1 MPSPARR
8 KISIVMPC
16 FNEEANV
23 QEAVALVRET
33 MATLDYDY
41 EHLFIDNASTDRTV
55 ELLRELCREDRHVKV
70 IVNSRNFGHV
80 RSPCHAMLQATGDAV
95 VCLPSDMQE
104 RPTLIPALVE
114 KWEEGART
122 VLTVKRSTNE
132 SFFLGLVRK
141 IYYRMV
147 NRLAD
152 VELVKDA
159 TGFGL
164 FDRKVVEALRQTDD
178 RYPYFRGL
186 VADLGGPVARVP
198 YDQQARRRGVTKN
211 NFLTL
216 YDVAMLGLTTH
227 SKVPLRLA
235 TLVGFALSGLSLLT
249 AFGYLIAKFL
259 FWPQF
264 PLGMAP
270 MLIGLFTLA
279 SVQLFFIG
287 LLGEYIGAIHT
298 QVLRRPLVTERE
310 RINFEDGGS

>member
-1 MPSPARR
+1 MK

-23 QEAVALVRET
+23 EEAVALVRET
-33 MATLDYDY
+33 MAKLDYDY

-55 ELLRELCREDRHVKV
+55 EILRGICRDDPHVKV

-80 RSPCHAMLQATGDAV
+80 RSPCHAMLQATGDAI

-104 RPTLIPALVE
+104 RPTLIPSLVE
-114 KWEEGART
+114 EWEKGART
-122 VLTVKRSTNE
+122 VFTVKRSTNE
-132 SFFLGLVRK
+132 SFFLGLLRK
-141 IYYRMV
+141 IYYRLI

-164 FDRKVVEALRQTDD
+164 FDRKVVEAVRATDD

-186 VADLGGPVARVP
+186 VADLGGPIAKVP
-198 YDQQARRRGVTKN
+198 YDQQARKRGVTKN

-216 YDVAMLGLTTH
+216 YDIAMLGLTTH

-235 TLVGFALSGLSLLT
+235 TLAGFTLSGVSLAT
-249 AFGYLIAKFL
+249 AFGYLVAKL
-259 FWPQF
+259 LLWRNF
-264 PLGMAP
+264 PIGTAP

-287 LLGEYIGAIHT
+287 LLGENIGAIHT
-298 QVLRRPLVTERE
+298 QMLNRPLVTERE
-310 RINFEDGGS
+310 RINFEEPGS